1 MPLVRIS
8 MWPGRTHEQK
18 AELAKVITEAIS
30 TITQAPPDA
39 TTILFEDI
47 DKNNWAKG
55 GILSS
60 DT

>member
-18 AELAKVITEAIS
+18 AELAKVITETIS

-47 DKNNWAKG
+47 DKANWAKG
-55 GILSS
+55 GILYS

>member
-18 AELAKVITEAIS
+18 AELAKVITETIS

-47 DKNNWAKG
+47 DKTNWAKG
-55 GILSS
+55 GILYS